1 MVNCQIFPILT
12 RNLIFQVDSSEKLAS
27 YCGTS
32 TKVKD
37 TAHCN
42 CAIVTRD
49 VTLPITDDVYDI
61 PMSQSEQFL
70 TDFYECTLEEFPRPV
85 IQLPI

>member
-1 MVNCQIFPILT
+1 MKFIIF
-12 RNLIFQVDSSEKLAS
+12 IFHQVDSSEKLAS

-42 CAIVTRD
+42 CAIIIRD
-49 VTLPITDDVYDI
+49 VTLPITDDVYGI
-61 PMSQSEQFL
+61 PMSDSEQFL